1 MFIRNPQKIKNGKKV
16 GPIKHMVASIFG
28 VHTAKKEPK
37 PTAVFVAIKMN
48 IVILM

>member
-1 MFIRNPQKIKNGKKV
+1 MLMRNPQNIKNGKNV
-16 GPIKHMVASIFG
+16 GPIKHIVASIFG
-28 VHTAKKEPK
+28 VQTARKDPK